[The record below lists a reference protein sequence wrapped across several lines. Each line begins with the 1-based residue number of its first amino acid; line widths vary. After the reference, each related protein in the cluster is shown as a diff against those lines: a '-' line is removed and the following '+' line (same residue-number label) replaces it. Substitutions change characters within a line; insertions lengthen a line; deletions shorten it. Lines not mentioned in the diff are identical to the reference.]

1 MLARLSIRDIV
12 LIDRLDIDFG
22 TGLAAL
28 TGETGAGK
36 SILLDAFALAL
47 GARGEAA
54 LVREGAEQGQVIAAF
69 ELAKSHPARRLLAD
83 NDLIAGPAAE
93 DELIVRRVQFADGR
107 TRAFINDQPVSVQVL
122 RALGSALVEIHG
134 QHDDRAFVEAATHR
148 ALLDAFGGLED
159 AAAEVRSLWEQRRAR
174 EAAVAAHRADVERA
188 RREAE
193 WLRHAVD
200 ELGQLAPQGGEET
213 ALAERRASMMQ
224 AEKSAEDLRA
234 TLDAVSGP
242 QSPVPPLATA
252 VRRLER
258 RAAQAPALVEP
269 VVKAI
274 DAALTALDDARTH
287 LEHALRVAD
296 YDPNELERIEERLF
310 ALRAAGR
317 KYNVS
322 VDELAALA
330 RRYEGDL
337 ALIDAGAE
345 RLAALE
351 KEAQDVVAR
360 YRQAAQA
367 LSAARKRTAQKL
379 DKAVNAELK
388 PLKLERAQFTTQ
400 IESEGEGPEGL
411 ERVEFWVRTNPGT
424 RPGPLMKV
432 ASGGELAR
440 FLLALKVVLA
450 DRGSAPTLIFDEID
464 TGVGGATADAIG
476 ARLAQ
481 LSSGVQVIA
490 VTHAPQV
497 AARADRHYLI
507 SKDALAKGKRVATR
521 VSELEAERRREEIA
535 RMLAGAE
542 ITAEA
547 RAAAERLIRRRG
559 LMCRHSGAERSEE
572 PGIHNHSLTG
582 KRYSNKSAHSGLVC
596 SIKFTFDSRRHFLIS
611 FSRIIAVRASS

>member
-159 AAAEVRSLWEQRRAR
+159 AAAEVRSLWEQRRAH

-200 ELGQLAPQGGEET
+200 ELGQLAPQGGEES

-258 RAAQAPALVEP
+258 RAAKAPALVEP

-274 DAALTALDDARTH
+274 DAALIALDDARTH

-322 VDELAALA
+322 VDELAVLA

-351 KEAQDVVAR
+351 KEAQDAVAR

-400 IESEGEGPEGL
+400 IEGEGEGPEGL

-521 VSELEAERRREEIA
+521 VTELEAERRREEIA

-547 RAAAERLIRRRG
+547 RAAAERLIRAAG
-559 LMCRHSGAERSEE
+559 
-572 PGIHNHSLTG
+572 
-582 KRYSNKSAHSGLVC
+582 
-596 SIKFTFDSRRHFLIS
+596 
-611 FSRIIAVRASS
+611 